1 MARVNQLIAGILLL
15 ILPACSRRER
25 PVSKRELQRY
35 INDPRH
41 GLVQQATV
49 EEVDVRLTYEPSDI
63 LVAHDLVT
71 GGNRDTAKLNVLQR
85 KYLGN
90 YYFLLTFSKG
100 HKELLRQLPSF
111 GEYSEM
117 VEVLSFRMQQYVNLT
132 TDRDTLPMSDYAYEQ
147 TYGFGDA
154 NTLLIAFPRK
164 GVTGKDKFDVN
175 LAECGFG
182 IGSVKFSFRKADLDK
197 VPELDYSKL
206 N

>member
-1 MARVNQLIAGILLL
+1 MIAGILLL
-15 ILPACSRRER
+15 ILTACGRKER
-25 PVSKRELQRY
+25 PVSKRDLQKY
-35 INDPRH
+35 VNDPRH
-41 GLVQQATV
+41 GLAQQTSVAD
-49 EEVDVRLTYEPSDI
+49 VDVRLTFEPSDL

-71 GGNRDTAKLNVLQR
+71 GGNRDTVKFNLLQR
-85 KYLGN
+85 KYSGN
-90 YYFLLTFSKG
+90 YYFLLRFSKG

-154 NTLLIAFPRK
+154 NTLLIAFPK
-164 GVTGKDKFDVN
+164 MGVTGKDKFDVN

-182 IGSVKFSFRKADLDK
+182 IGSVKFSFRKADLEK